1 MFAVKRSIILMIV
14 DDSWQNHAI
23 KSHECKQ
30 VWTALRST
38 ISVVFEFKSR
48 SYELKIEKP
57 TEKNVPKYPPPP
69 LPVFE
74 SHYSFVQNK
83 LSFIIIHLKL
93 KNMSISINQNHRPQ
107 KITDSLRLLINSFAI
122 ENDMEICLRS

>member
-1 MFAVKRSIILMIV
+1 MFTVKRSIIV

-48 SYELKIEKP
+48 SYELKIQKP
-57 TEKNVPKYPPPP
+57 TEKNVPKYPPSP

-83 LSFIIIHLKL
+83 LSFINIHLKL

-107 KITDSLRLLINSFAI
+107 KITDS
-122 ENDMEICLRS
+122 

>member
-1 MFAVKRSIILMIV
+1 MFTVKRSIIV

-23 KSHECKQ
+23 KSQECKQ

-48 SYELKIEKP
+48 SYELKIQKP
-57 TEKNVPKYPPPP
+57 TEKNVPKYRPP

-74 SHYSFVQNK
+74 CHYSFVQNK

-107 KITDSLRLLINSFAI
+107 KITDS
-122 ENDMEICLRS
+122 

>member
-57 TEKNVPKYPPPP
+57 TEKNVPKYPPP
-69 LPVFE
+69 LPEFE

>member
-1 MFAVKRSIILMIV
+1 MFTVKRSIIV

-48 SYELKIEKP
+48 SYELKIQKP
-57 TEKNVPKYPPPP
+57 TEKNVPKYPPSP

-83 LSFIIIHLKL
+83 LIVIHYYSSQIEKHVD
-93 KNMSISINQNHRPQ
+93 KHQSKSSPSKNHRFV
-107 KITDSLRLLINSFAI
+107 KVADK
-122 ENDMEICLRS
+122 

>member
-48 SYELKIEKP
+48 SYELKIQKP
-57 TEKNVPKYPPPP
+57 TEKNVPKYPPP

>member
-1 MFAVKRSIILMIV
+1 MFAVKRSIIV

-48 SYELKIEKP
+48 SYELKIQKP

-69 LPVFE
+69 PRVREPLFFCSKQIVI
-74 SHYSFVQNK
+74 HYYSSQIEKHVDKHQSK
-83 LSFIIIHLKL
+83 SSPSK
-93 KNMSISINQNHRPQ
+93 NHRFV
-107 KITDSLRLLINSFAI
+107 KVADK
-122 ENDMEICLRS
+122 

>member
-57 TEKNVPKYPPPP
+57 TEKNVPK
-69 LPVFE
+69 
-74 SHYSFVQNK
+74 
-83 LSFIIIHLKL
+83 
-93 KNMSISINQNHRPQ
+93 
-107 KITDSLRLLINSFAI
+107 
-122 ENDMEICLRS
+122 